1 MKKKGQNV
9 AKNKKPVKKVVK
21 KASAAKAP
29 AKKASAKKA
38 APKKAVAK
46 KAAPKAKKA
55 APKKAAPKK
64 DVAKKAA
71 PKKVAAKAPVKTKK
85 IAPKQA
91 SAIKTTPAKSFVAKP
106 TKSVDLSNFVTP
118 LDDRVIIQPAALEKM
133 TAGGLYIPDTV
144 TDVAGNLQGTVVSVG
159 RGHRNKKGQ
168 VRPMDLQVG
177 DKVLFADYTGAKIK
191 LQNHDLVIVREGD
204 VLGVV
209 G

>member
-1 MKKKGQNV
+1 MLCIENTTKKKGQNV

-21 KASAAKAP
+21 KASAAKVP
-29 AKKASAKKA
+29 A
-38 APKKAVAK
+38 
-46 KAAPKAKKA
+46 
-55 APKKAAPKK
+55 
-64 DVAKKAA
+64 
-71 PKKVAAKAPVKTKK
+71 KKVAAKKK
-85 IAPKQA
+85 IAPKKVTPKKVVAKKATKAPAKVKKVAPKQA
-91 SAIKTTPAKSFVAKP
+91 SAIKTTPAKSVAVKP
-106 TKSVDLSNFVTP
+106 TKAVDLSDFVTP

-159 RGHRNKKGQ
+159 RGHRNKSGQ